1 VAKCIE
7 PKTILSIDDDR
18 ETLETLSREPGGDRY
33 RLLHA
38 ADPDAALRT
47 IQKELPDLVLLEIVM
62 RVHDGLGLMERIRDL
77 DGPASDVPIAVVTRV
92 GEDPTYFAWTIDF
105 GAAAFLTKP
114 VAGRQLLRSVYE
126 ILHPG
131 EQPPEPEPPPA
142 PASPADPKPLA
153 KAPARPAPA
162 KPEPEPGLS
171 GDLAE
176 TPLPEVVHR
185 VHETGA
191 TGVLVLQR
199 ERRLTGI
206 QFRNGALVAVSSKPR
221 ADSTDEYL
229 VRTERIDDAQRREA
243 LEAVEA
249 ERGSLREILAG
260 MGALSEAEF
269 DAALRAQAE
278 EQLFK
283 AFRWRTGEYKF
294 VPGKRIPARDSL
306 ELDAD
311 PARLLLDG
319 VVRASPAETVDA
331 FLRSQASRYPIACDR
346 PAHLA
351 EDFQLLAWEQDFV
364 DGLCGQKPLADF
376 GEASDREKRILYAMW
391 ITRFVELGAEPE
403 LVLLE
408 TVSEQAPAEVAERP
422 PEAERSLDA
431 EDWYRKGEAFLER
444 RLFMEAS
451 NSYGMAAHLDPQE
464 GDYVAHLGYA
474 LYLSNPKNPI
484 VQREA
489 LEHIARGV
497 KLSPEREKPLL
508 FLGRVFRAT
517 GKTELAARM
526 FRRAIKLRPNCHEAQ
541 QELRLMQM
549 RQGKTQN
556 KAGGLLGRLAKKLG
570 GPGDRR

>member
-38 ADPDAALRT
+38 ADPDAALRA

-62 RVHDGLGLMERIRDL
+62 RVHDGLGLME
-77 DGPASDVPIAVVTRV
+77 
-92 GEDPTYFAWTIDF
+92 PTYFAWTIDF

-199 ERRLTGI
+199 KSRLTGI

-221 ADSTDEYL
+221 ADSTDGYL
-229 VRTERIDDAQRREA
+229 VRTERIDDRQCREA

-249 ERGSLREILAG
+249 GRGSLREILAG
-260 MGALSEAEF
+260 MGALSEADF

-278 EQLFK
+278 EQLFE

-364 DGLCGQKPLADF
+364 DGLCGQKSLADF

-403 LVLLE
+403 LVLLD
-408 TVSEQAPAEVAERP
+408 TVSEHAPEVAERP

-444 RLFMEAS
+444 RQFMEAS

-526 FRRAIKLRPNCHEAQ
+526 FRRAIKLRPNCHEAH

-549 RQGKTQN
+549 RKGRTQN
-556 KAGGLLGRLAKKLG
+556 KAEGLLGRLVKKLG
-570 GPGDRR
+570 GPGDNR